1 MLSHTRIKCKNR
13 GAAAIFHGPGPPHP
27 SRARRFCPNSHKPL
41 ANRAVSAYNASR
53 INFFPRR
60 IFHECES
67 KKQLHRLHRLCP
79 GRRRKRCGRRQYLAV
94 SLPCRQGRGRR
105 VPACLSGAG
114 ADLRL
119 LPADHRRGHR
129 QKNPDRRP
137 PCLRRRGAPVEI
149 LGPHDVFGARH
160 HHDLLFRHRRLDLKI
175 RSGLSDRRR
184 GRRRGGRVFHW
195 LHHLQSRPC
204 VLYAHFPGGHR
215 LHRLSGGW
223 RRASKSFPGSSCRG
237 CCFWSSASRS
247 TP

>member
-1 MLSHTRIKCKNR
+1 MLSHTKIKCKNR
-13 GAAAIFHGPGPPHP
+13 AAAAIFHGPGPPHP
-27 SRARRFCPNSHKPL
+27 SRARRFCQNSHKPL

-60 IFHECES
+60 IFHGCES

-105 VPACLSGAG
+105 
-114 ADLRL
+114 
-119 LPADHRRGHR
+119 
-129 QKNPDRRP
+129 
-137 PCLRRRGAPVEI
+137 
-149 LGPHDVFGARH
+149 
-160 HHDLLFRHRRLDLKI
+160 
-175 RSGLSDRRR
+175 
-184 GRRRGGRVFHW
+184 RGGRVFHR